1 MACADFCRTAVYI
14 YTTFLAFSLA
24 VFICRTFFIHAI
36 DNLDYG
42 FFCEADR
49 RRTLSKTTAG
59 VRVFHRDLDWCVFKW
74 RARRGGRDGMPC
86 IGCNQSH
93 TLQEKKEGRG
103 CPRAVPD
110 ALLPG
115 TPGVGSEGG
124 ACSRKDRGAL
134 QRDGVRY
141 TSTLRDAVMRDETE
155 GVTSPARVS

>member
-59 VRVFHRDLDWCVFKW
+59 VRVFHRDLDSCA
-74 RARRGGRDGMPC
+74 ARGAGRNALHRMQP
-86 IGCNQSH
+86 I
-93 TLQEKKEGRG
+93 TYMQEKKEGRG